1 MIEKFKLENFNNK
14 YTLNLS
20 FDQEIQ
26 KMVITES
33 SGSENLLIRSKSE
46 NQIGS
51 FVDFPSYEQF
61 HSLIQ
66 QTQPLIPCPTTIS
79 SVPKKKKCLSGR
91 FGRSVVHSDEFKI
104 GKPINL
110 F

>member
-1 MIEKFKLENFNNK
+1 MIEILNWKIFNNK
-14 YTLNLS
+14 YTLNLN

-33 SGSENLLIRSKSE
+33 SGRENLLIRSKSE

-51 FVDFPSYEQF
+51 FSDFPSYEQF

-66 QTQPLIPCPTTIS
+66 QTQPLISCPTTIS
-79 SVPKKKKCLSGR
+79 SVSKKK
-91 FGRSVVHSDEFKI
+91 
-104 GKPINL
+104 
-110 F
+110 